1 MSRTATR
8 PNLKGALAIAATAL
22 TFATLPAI
30 AQDTLTVMGHA
41 VHQTAVTGE
50 KGGSMA
56 AAFTAETGAEVR
68 WLTYGVVPIHEQLF
82 RDATLSTGSVDVGLV
97 LNRFANENI
106 VNLFEPLDDLLASD
120 PIEGF
125 DGIAPGMLD
134 AMRFDGKIYGIP
146 YRHATHGLLYNEA
159 MLAEQGLE
167 GPPKTFEQLL
177 EYAEKLTYTRPDGTK
192 VNGLVLSGTGSSNII
207 DIVRAY
213 GGEFITPDFQI
224 TANEEGMVNAIAKI
238 ADLYQ
243 RGVLPREAVG
253 FTTEDATTY
262 MQQGRAAMAIDP
274 FSRFATL
281 NDPER
286 SNFPGEI
293 AVTAIPASAAMIESG
308 TALPVKTEIW
318 SLAIPRNAPN
328 KELAWKFI
336 KQLSGPEGTI
346 AGAVNGNGPVRQ
358 AAYENPLVQGAIPY
372 WEAEAAAVTAAR
384 VPIPGFSESARVD
397 DMLKEE
403 LQAVMLGAKSAQ
415 QAMDDLTAR
424 ATPLLPK

>member
-1 MSRTATR
+1 MRSVSRLQLRRA
-8 PNLKGALAIAATAL
+8 AMIAATAL
-22 TFATLPAI
+22 GLGVLPAT
-30 AQDTLTVMGHA
+30 AQQELTVMGHA
-41 VHQTAVTGE
+41 VHQTAATGE

-56 AAFTAETGAEVR
+56 AEFTAETGAEVR

-106 VNLFEPLDDLLASD
+106 ANLFEPLDELIASD

-167 GPPKTFEQLL
+167 GPPETFEELL
-177 EYAEKLTYTRPDGTK
+177 EYAEKLTYTRPDGTQ

-213 GGEFITPDFQI
+213 GGEFITPEFEI
-224 TANEEGMVNAIAKI
+224 KASEEGMVSAVTKI

-243 RGVLPREAVG
+243 RGILPRESVS

-293 AVTAIPASAAMIESG
+293 SVAAIPASAEMIANG

-328 KELAWKFI
+328 KELAWAFI
-336 KQLSGPEGTI
+336 QKLSSPQGTI
-346 AGAVNGNGPVRQ
+346 AGAINGNGPVRQ
-358 AAYENPLVQGAIPY
+358 AAYQDAGVQGAIPY
-372 WEAEAAAVTAAR
+372 WAAEAAAVTAAR

-403 LQAVMLGAKSAQ
+403 MQAVMLGAKTPQ

-424 ATPLLPK
+424 AEPLLPN